1 MKGAV
6 QPALGA
12 EKWRISM
19 ANEKNDEL
27 GDLTM
32 RSKQSQIIGLIVA
45 LLLPFVVVGLGVAAT
60 SSSLSDWYL
69 TLKKPAWNPPPWLF
83 GPVWTVLYL
92 MMGLSSWLVWREG
105 PRQPA
110 GVKQALVWYAVQLG
124 LNALWSIFF
133 FGMRQ
138 IGLALVDI
146 IALWITLLITIIK
159 FWQIRSVAGWLMT
172 PYLLWVTFATALNSA
187 IWWLNRE

>member
-1 MKGAV
+1 
-6 QPALGA
+6 
-12 EKWRISM
+12 M
-19 ANEKNDEL
+19 ATKKNGDL
-27 GDLTM
+27 SDLTM
-32 RSKQSQIIGLIVA
+32 PSKQSQIVGLIVA

-69 TLKKPAWNPPPWLF
+69 TLKKPAWNPPAWLF

-92 MMGLSSWLVWREG
+92 MMGVSSWLVWRER
-105 PRQPA
+105 PRHPA
-110 GVKQALVWYAVQLG
+110 GVKQALIWYAVQLG
-124 LNALWSIFF
+124 LNSLWSIFF

-138 IGLALVDI
+138 IGVALVDI
-146 IALWITLLITIIK
+146 IALWLTLLITIIK
-159 FWQIRSVAGWLMT
+159 FWRIRPVAGWLMT

>member
-1 MKGAV
+1 
-6 QPALGA
+6 
-12 EKWRISM
+12 
-19 ANEKNDEL
+19 
-27 GDLTM
+27 
-32 RSKQSQIIGLIVA
+32 
-45 LLLPFVVVGLGVAAT
+45 
-60 SSSLSDWYL
+60 
-69 TLKKPAWNPPPWLF
+69 
-83 GPVWTVLYL
+83 
-92 MMGLSSWLVWREG
+92 VWREG

>member
-1 MKGAV
+1 
-6 QPALGA
+6 
-12 EKWRISM
+12 M
-19 ANEKNDEL
+19 ANKKNVDL
-27 GDLTM
+27 SDLTT

-45 LLLPFVVVGLGVAAT
+45 LLLPFVLVGLGVAAT

-69 TLKKPAWNPPPWLF
+69 TLKKPAWNPPAWLF

-92 MMGLSSWLVWREG
+92 MMGVSSWLVWREG
-105 PRQPA
+105 PRHPA
-110 GVKQALVWYAVQLG
+110 GVKQALIWYAVQLG

-138 IGLALVDI
+138 IGVALVDI
-146 IALWITLLITIIK
+146 IALWLTLLITIIK
-159 FWQIRSVAGWLMT
+159 FWRIRPAAGWLMT

>member
-1 MKGAV
+1 
-6 QPALGA
+6 
-12 EKWRISM
+12 M
-19 ANEKNDEL
+19 ANKKNDDL
-27 GDLTM
+27 SDLTT
-32 RSKQSQIIGLIVA
+32 RSQRSQIIGLIVA
-45 LLLPFVVVGLGVAAT
+45 LLLPFVVVGIGVAAT

-69 TLKKPAWNPPPWLF
+69 TLKKPAWNPPGWLF

-105 PRQPA
+105 PRNPA
-110 GVKQALVWYAVQLG
+110 GVKQALIWYAVQLG
-124 LNALWSIFF
+124 LNALWSVLF

-138 IGLALVDI
+138 IGVALVDI

-159 FWQIRSVAGWLMT
+159 FWRIRPAAGWLMT